1 MELSDNSHSSSK
13 LLLNKNDDLFAFYN
27 RTILN
32 NSEDLCKSIFNVFDS
47 EFNKTTNSIR
57 SNDSSSDNATD
68 IYNIVHLSLEK
79 EGKTE
84 NQQASITTID
94 DLPKAVAVKKAT
106 RQEDKTIGCCCCCY
120 RGGLTKSKS
129 KTDHGAINHVVKMQ
143 TTSTNYEKVG
153 TSTSSKFNDETVIS
167 ISVPKTPHIT
177 DISKSP
183 LQRFI
188 ELPMRSKEFIDMKDL
203 TLNRKE

>member
-1 MELSDNSHSSSK
+1 MELSDNSDSSSK

-32 NSEDLCKSIFNVFDS
+32 NSEDLCKSVFNVFDS

-68 IYNIVHLSLEK
+68 IYKIVHLSLEK
-79 EGKTE
+79 EGKTQ

-94 DLPKAVAVKKAT
+94 DLSKTVAVKKAT
-106 RQEDKTIGCCCCCY
+106 RHQDKTIGCCCCH
-120 RGGLTKSKS
+120 RAGLTKSKS

-143 TTSTNYEKVG
+143 TTATNYEKVA
-153 TSTSSKFNDETVIS
+153 TSASSKFNNEMAIS
-167 ISVPKTPHIT
+167 ISVPKTAHIT

-183 LQRFI
+183 LQRII
-188 ELPMRSKEFIDMKDL
+188 ELPMRSTEFIDMKDL